1 MGTCPYKSPTDMG
14 ANMVGNCSVEDDYT
28 RLASGQEIV
37 RRYYTALCEQKQG
50 KAGEEPVRKLE
61 LLMKKAGVDE
71 SIRRV
76 VKPALQRAEQ
86 TGGPAAAMELPDG
99 TIVTGKTSELLG
111 ACSALLLNALK
122 TLAGLDDK
130 LHLIAPEVI
139 DPIQHLKV
147 DHLGHRNPRLH
158 TNEVLIALSI
168 SAASDPAA
176 EQAMEQLSN
185 LRGCEL
191 HSSVILSEVDEQ
203 TFKRLGVRL
212 TCEPRYKA

>member
-1 MGTCPYKSPTDMG
+1 
-14 ANMVGNCSVEDDYT
+14 MV
-28 RLASGQEIV
+28 AP
-37 RRYYTALCEQKQG
+37 A
-50 KAGEEPVRKLE
+50 LE
-61 LLMKKAGVDE
+61 L
-71 SIRRV
+71 
-76 VKPALQRAEQ
+76 AER
-86 TGGPAAAMELPDG
+86 TDAPAAAMELPDG
-99 TIVTGKTSELLG
+99 RIVTGKTSDLLG

-168 SAASDPAA
+168 SAASDPIA
-176 EQAMEQLSN
+176 EQAMEQLSV

-203 TFKRLGVRL
+203 TFKRLGVNL
-212 TCEPRYKA
+212 TCQPRYKN